1 MHRCSSCVANGALIL
16 ASVYGAYYILLE
28 PFAGIT
34 WTLFQGWPMWL
45 TATAF
50 RQAVPHAWAW
60 ALGVHLFSWYMQIH
74 IGHIIIEGRKP
85 ALTDSLFQVKPF
97 EPAFCKLTP

>member
-1 MHRCSSCVANGALIL
+1 
-16 ASVYGAYYILLE
+16 
-28 PFAGIT
+28 
-34 WTLFQGWPMWL
+34 MWL